1 MLNYTIFGTIEEPK
15 EPERVTN
22 RIKTMQEMYGYTEG
36 QTCKTCKH
44 LLKHRY
50 HDHTYHKCLQWKLS
64 HSSATDVR
72 LKNKA
77 CGRWEMA

>member
-1 MLNYTIFGTIEEPK
+1 MLNYTLFGTIEEPK
-15 EPERVTN
+15 EPERATN

-44 LLKHRY
+44 VVKRKWNKIY
-50 HDHTYHKCLQWKLS
+50 YKCDLWRLS
-64 HSSATDVR
+64 HSSSTDIR

-77 CGRWEMA
+77 CGRWEKDE